1 MPVKLQRQ
9 LPNALTVVR
18 IVLVPFFWWALVHQ
32 GGTNDPWRCVA
43 WWIFVAAMVTDFADG
58 YLARRW
64 RTESAFGKLLDPIAD
79 KALIGAALIG
89 LWQIGAL
96 WWILP
101 VVILSREILVTIA
114 RLFVAHK
121 VVVAASWGGKVKTVL
136 QTLGLV
142 LLIAPL
148 SAVGFIGHGLGVVVL
163 VVAAVVTWVTGYDY
177 LRAMF
182 GRRR

>member
-1 MPVKLQRQ
+1 MPAQLQRQ
-9 LPNALTVVR
+9 IPNALTVVR
-18 IVLVPFFWWALVHQ
+18 IVLVPFFWWALVHAD
-32 GGTNDPWRCVA
+32 GNVDSVRTLA

-58 YLARRW
+58 FLARRW

-101 VVILSREILVTIA
+101 VVILSREILVTVA

-142 LLIAPL
+142 LLIAPV
-148 SAVGFIGHGLGVVVL
+148 SAVGFVGHGVGVVVL
-163 VVAAVVTWVTGYDY
+163 VVAAVVTWVTGYEY
-177 LRAMF
+177 LRAMV
-182 GRRR
+182 RR